1 MRYQFEG
8 ALKSNLHAIS
18 DLTGHLMY
26 TLERFLHDESTLF
39 DVRLILSELLINGY
53 EHGNRSN
60 RNKRIYVTLKLADTD
75 ITLSVRDEGQGF
87 VFDCADPLDPTRCS
101 GRGLKLVQKLADSVE
116 IDNNCIT
123 AVLPR
128 PRE

>member
-1 MRYQFEG
+1 MRYQYEG
-8 ALKSNLHAIS
+8 ALQSDLHAIS
-18 DLTGHLMY
+18 DLTGHLMV
-26 TLERFLHDESTLF
+26 TLERFMRDESTLF

-60 RNKRIYVTLKLADTD
+60 RNKKIYVTLKLEDAD
-75 ITLSVRDEGQGF
+75 ITLTVRDEGQGF
-87 VFDCADPLDPTRCS
+87 VFDCNDPLDPSCCS
-101 GRGLKLVQKLADSVE
+101 GRGLMLVQKLADSVR

-128 PRE
+128 PRG